1 MSRILEASMSD
12 RCDLDTLKSSVHAT
26 LTAIG
31 EDPTREGLVKTPLR
45 VAKAMAFL
53 TSGYDQ
59 DAASILASAMFNQP
73 YREMVL
79 VRDIEV
85 FSMCEHHM
93 LPFHGKAHVAYIPS
107 GRIVGLSK
115 LARVV
120 DAFARRLQVQER
132 LTVQIRD
139 VIDDVLEPEGT
150 AVIIDCVHMC
160 MAMRGVQKQHSSTVT
175 SAMSGVFL
183 ERADTRSELMTLVR
197 GN

>member
-1 MSRILEASMSD
+1 
-12 RCDLDTLKSSVHAT
+12 
-26 LTAIG
+26 
-31 EDPTREGLVKTPLR
+31 VKTPLR